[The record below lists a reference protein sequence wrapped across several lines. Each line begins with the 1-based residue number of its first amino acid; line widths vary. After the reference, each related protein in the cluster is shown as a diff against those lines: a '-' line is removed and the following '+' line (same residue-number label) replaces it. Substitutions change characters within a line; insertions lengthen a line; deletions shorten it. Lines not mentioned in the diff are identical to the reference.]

1 MEYTRNIV
9 LDVNAVSASTVVRA
23 KQGDNSTRFIN
34 ITLTEDQV
42 LVRPDADATA
52 QFRLEKPD
60 KKAILDSGVINADG
74 TITIELTG
82 QCTAV
87 PGRGKADICIMK
99 DGHCLSTATFILEV
113 LASPDIANRA
123 LSSDSFGL
131 LDEAIARSQE
141 AEGDAREAITLAEEA
156 IETANEASQYAIDN
170 EPTATVT
177 KSGKVTTL
185 KVVDKNGTT
194 TSSINDGYDPVVTV
208 TEITQ
213 GHRVN
218 ITDAATPA
226 GHSFDVLDGETAYDS
241 ARKAGYSGTESDF
254 NDSLANM
261 LTPAEYSLLA
271 AKLNIT

>member
-9 LDVNAVSASTVVRA
+9 LDVNGVSASTVVRA

-34 ITLTEDQV
+34 ITLTRDN
-42 LVRPDADATA
+42 VRITPEADATA

-60 KKAILDSGVINADG
+60 KHAILDSGVINADG
-74 TITIELTG
+74 TVTVELTN

-87 PGRGKADICIMK
+87 TGRAKADICIMK
-99 DGHCLSTATFILEV
+99 DGKCLSTATFIVEI

-170 EPTATVT
+170 EPTATT
-177 KSGKVTTL
+177 SRESGNNYATFT
-185 KVVDKNGTT
+185 VVDINGTT
-194 TSSINDGYDPVVTV
+194 TSRLYDGK
-208 TEITQ
+208 
-213 GHRVN
+213 
-218 ITDAATPA
+218 
-226 GHSFDVLDGETAYDS
+226 SAYEG
-241 ARKAGYSGTESDF
+241 AVEEGYEGTEEEF
-254 NDSLANM
+254 NIDHAENT
-261 LTPAEYSLLA
+261 LTAAEFDA
-271 AKLNIT
+271 IETKLNIL

>member
-42 LVRPDADATA
+42 LVQPDADATA

-60 KKAILDSGVINADG
+60 KKAILDSGVINSDG
-74 TITIELTG
+74 TITVELTS

-99 DGHCLSTATFILEV
+99 DGHCLSTATFIIEV

-141 AEGDAREAITLAEEA
+141 AEGDAREAID
-156 IETANEASQYAIDN
+156 IANEAAQYAIDN
-170 EPTATVT
+170 EPTATT
-177 KSGKVTTL
+177 ERITDGATIT
-185 KVVDKNGTT
+185 VVDMNGTT
-194 TSSINDGYDPVVTV
+194 TSTIYDGKSAY
-208 TEITQ
+208 ESAQ
-213 GHRVN
+213 
-218 ITDAATPA
+218 
-226 GHSFDVLDGETAYDS
+226 DG
-241 ARKAGYSGTESDF
+241 GYTGTEANF
-254 NDSLANM
+254 YDSLANT
-261 LTPAEYSLLA
+261 LTPAEYDFLA
-271 AKLNIT
+271 DKLNIT